1 MRNFFLTRDEFESF
15 LYQIRFAVYTT
26 EMLDSKTRTFRF
38 GRLFGDF

>member
-15 LYQIRFAVYTT
+15 LYQTRFAVYTT
-26 EMLDSKTRTFRF
+26 EMLDFKTRTFRF